1 MYENNFASDQNKAL
15 ALTYARTLFNHFEFS
30 FGKSNVGVRSKK
42 FHGFNM
48 ACTHSVGII
57 GRWALALHTLEEGV
71 FWREMIKLL
80 NLKLKH
86 NQKKTRRFP
95 NTLLVFMHM

>member
-1 MYENNFASDQNKAL
+1 MYEINLASDQNKAL
-15 ALTYARTLFNHFEFS
+15 ALTYARTLINHFEFS

-57 GRWALALHTLEEGV
+57 GHSSARA
-71 FWREMIKLL
+71 I
-80 NLKLKH
+80 
-86 NQKKTRRFP
+86 
-95 NTLLVFMHM
+95 